1 MRNDTKMLFGNVER
15 ECYPHFE
22 IILCSLK
29 MFNYQKTCTAALQW
43 LPFSRNTELHKQ

>member
-43 LPFSRNTELHKQ
+43 LPFSRNTELQKQ